1 MSEYDGEIRIKTV
14 VDSSEIEKDIMNQK
28 KSYEELAKEQDYL
41 LKNQIKLEKEKSK
54 LISKQTILNER
65 LIALSNREQ
74 KIRDKIEFT
83 KKQSEFGNLPGGFFS
98 PKEEMK
104 LKHYQLDLNEVISKE
119 SRLKK
124 EIESVNSAIDSNF
137 ENKNRN

>member
-83 KKQSEFGNLPGGFFS
+83 KKQSEFGNLPGGFF
-98 PKEEMK
+98 
-104 LKHYQLDLNEVISKE
+104 
-119 SRLKK
+119 
-124 EIESVNSAIDSNF
+124 
-137 ENKNRN
+137 